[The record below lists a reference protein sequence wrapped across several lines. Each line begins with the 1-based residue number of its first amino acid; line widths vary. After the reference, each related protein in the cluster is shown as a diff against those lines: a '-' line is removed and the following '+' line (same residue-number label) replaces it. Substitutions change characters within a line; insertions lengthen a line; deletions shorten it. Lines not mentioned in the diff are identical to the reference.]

1 MLPANLLVARYEIT
15 LSPPAAPPVQR
26 SVGEINKYW
35 ISVTKRVIENEY
47 DLDVDNNAAQAG
59 ALLRR
64 CGGSVPGMLYVRR
77 YLYRRSSSAPS
88 SEHNMEEGRGGGC
101 NKERGVS
108 LRTIV
113 IHSFIHSI
121 ATDSSAFPRAVV
133 STQSVSSIAPVP

>member
-113 IHSFIHSI
+113 IHSFIQLRRT
-121 ATDSSAFPRAVV
+121 AALFLEQSSVL
-133 STQSVSSIAPVP
+133 SQSVA